1 MADNLDAALPLSVRN
16 ASGFSSPQTNLSL
29 RLCLISGGVATLK
42 KVLSEARGFPYGRRQ
57 SRDLVSTNA
66 ESLPRFRAGQNKKR
80 TELTPV
86 LTREFWETFLSLSSL
101 SCHHQDY
108 RVAGGTY
115 VQCSDHHWL
124 SLTNADVS

>member
-29 RLCLISGGVATLK
+29 RLCLISGGAATLNE
-42 KVLSEARGFPYGRRQ
+42 VR
-57 SRDLVSTNA
+57 A
-66 ESLPRFRAGQNKKR
+66 ESQRLSARKAAEPRSSFDKRRITPSVPSRTNKKR